1 MGWWLFMAFICGGT
15 ASVIA
20 KNKGRSEF
28 GWGLS
33 AFIIGPFS
41 LLVIILPPIA
51 NGKTTKNC
59 PFCSE
64 VIKYNAK
71 ICKYC
76 NSQLETIAQKP
87 ISNKVNA
94 CPKCG
99 NTDLRYTILDGGKSG
114 WSCPICKG

>member
-1 MGWWLFMAFICGGT
+1 MLTWFIIAIICGSV

-28 GWGLS
+28 EWGLS

-41 LLVIILPPIA
+41 LLVVMLPPIA

-64 VIKYNAK
+64 VIKFDAK

-87 ISNKVNA
+87 KSTKVKA
-94 CPKCG
+94 CPQCG
-99 NTDLRYTILDGGKSG
+99 NTDRLYNIKNDGGSG
-114 WSCPICKG
+114 W

>member
-1 MGWWLFMAFICGGT
+1 MEWWLFIAVICAGVS
-15 ASVIA
+15 SVVA

-33 AFIIGPFS
+33 AFIIGPLV
-41 LLVIILPPIA
+41 LLVALLPPVA

-76 NSQLETIAQKP
+76 NSQLITVIPK
-87 ISNKVNA
+87 SNNNKVVS
-94 CPKCG
+94 CPQCG
-99 NTDLRYTILDGGKSG
+99 NTDLRYNINDGGKSG
-114 WSCPICKG
+114 WSCPICNK